1 MCPIHAEKQRPQKR
15 TEDFGNSSRPTDSYA
30 SPSYAPS
37 GLSNR
42 TAVMM
47 VGIMLSLSGRGRGM
61 RHLGRMMER
70 SGMRNPLGTDMLRM
84 TSMMSRDFSTT
95 PPQRPRLPS
104 APPGAES
111 ATNRFLVPFGP
122 GPQGSGW
129 RGSNAW
135 KMGLGGLAGLVALGG
150 GAWATSHMLHDK
162 GWQPPVVDPELLEE
176 YSRLFEEHGIPRG
189 DIDPGRDTAQTII
202 MSNPQGLVSDPVLT
216 FNRDIGGQPE
226 FVLQIAK
233 QWADMGRNVIIV
245 ARDFKIHEEDT
256 RRKNRTDN
264 QVISREFY
272 EPNSAYLNAPPRVE
286 RFTDNNEPGKG
297 NVWSIRIPSTGGPVR
312 EHRNYDDMAIRSPS
326 PYGTMTDR
334 GRFVW
339 KVDLWSHLPELSE
352 ATTAIGQLSGTDV
365 IVGNWADGMGLAA
378 NVAARLEIP
387 AAHIVHAPAFQ
398 KLNTSAIGGRKQIKE
413 VNPLEYEVKRIKK
426 QIAELEQSETPDM
439 EQIGARRQRL
449 SPMQMK
455 IRALAEEVKQLKDL
469 DQPLPYDADLLSN
482 TEFVARTRLAHEL
495 YSLAAGNHEIAN
507 SPDEYEEFVKHVPNF
522 ALTTPE
528 SQTTFTPAGAAPI
541 FYRERGDYD
550 YTEADEKLYKYPPGV
565 AAKQTQMGKDIIEKY
580 GLEEKKYILFW
591 GRKTPEKGADRMVV
605 VIAELHNMGYTD
617 MKALIIGSGTDI
629 VVEKAK
635 QLGLKVNEKDDEGGS
650 DLDIIMVGP
659 KRHPTIKVLIDPAL
673 AFTSFSLKEAFGMS
687 IGEAMATGVP
697 SLINRVTGIAKF
709 IEDQDQDKKA
719 GYIIDGDN
727 PKQSTEIL
735 ANLIED
741 PELWERI
748 GKGGKEFAGQFTW
761 EGIAKRQ
768 LGIFDR
774 LRAEKAS
781 AKPSSQ
787 ALLPTWRGSS
797 WSWDSPM
804 QEHLTKEAKRFFAEF
819 PVDRVSKG
827 RRFVVSV
834 SGNEGIREFADLLA
848 RMMGRVDLVGQA
860 MPVDA
865 DPDNPLSQW
874 RIHRILKQAKR
885 KDSDEVGVPS
895 YTPMLERHYPYVPV
909 YLSGVDVIVLES
921 RHPVRSDLVDF
932 HFELRD
938 T

>member
-1 MCPIHAEKQRPQKR
+1 MMA
-15 TEDFGNSSRPTDSYA
+15 GMML
-30 SPSYAPS
+30 
-37 GLSNR
+37 GLGS
-42 TAVMM
+42 
-47 VGIMLSLSGRGRGM
+47 RGRGM
-61 RHLGRMMER
+61 RPLGRMMGR
-70 SGMRNPLGTDMLRM
+70 GGMSNPSGTDLSRM
-84 TSMMSRDFSTT
+84 ASIMSRDFSST
-95 PPQRPRLPS
+95 PSQRPRLLSIP
-104 APPGAES
+104 AGPEL
-111 ATNRFLVPFGP
+111 ATNSSPLPIGT
-122 GPQGSGW
+122 GPQSSGW
-129 RGSNAW
+129 RGGSGWEGSDAW

-162 GWQPPVVDPELLEE
+162 GWQPPGVDPELLEE
-176 YSRLFEEHGIPRG
+176 YSQLFEEYGIPRG
-189 DIDPGRDTAQTII
+189 DVNPDRDTARTII

-245 ARDFKIHEEDT
+245 ARDFEIYEEDT

-272 EPNSAYLNAPPRVE
+272 EPNKAYLNAPPRVE
-286 RFTDNNEPGKG
+286 RFTNNTELGKG
-297 NVWSIRIPSTGGPVR
+297 NVWSIRIPSAGGPVK
-312 EHRNYDDMAIRSPS
+312 EHRNYDSMSIRSPS
-326 PYGTMTDR
+326 PYGTITDR

-378 NVAARLEIP
+378 NVAARLGIP

-413 VNPLEYEVKRIKK
+413 VNPLEYKIKLIRK
-426 QIAELEQSETPDM
+426 QIEELERSETPDL
-439 EQIGARRQRL
+439 EKIGAL
-449 SPMQMK
+449 KEKIGLMQME
-455 IRALAEEVKQLKDL
+455 IQALTREVKRLKDL

-507 SPDEYEEFVKHVPNF
+507 SPDEYEDFVKHIRNF
-522 ALTTPE
+522 PLTTPE

-541 FYRERGDYD
+541 FYRTRGDYD

-565 AAKQTQMGKDIIEKY
+565 AAEQTRMGEEIIEKY

-591 GRKTPEKGADRMVV
+591 GRKTPEKGADRMVE
-605 VIAELHNMGYTD
+605 VIAELHDMGYTD

-635 QLGLKVNEKDDEGGS
+635 QLGLKVNEKDDEGGL

-659 KRHPTIKVLIDPAL
+659 QRHPTIKVLIDRAL

-709 IEDQDQDKKA
+709 IEEQDQDKKA

-727 PKQSTEIL
+727 PKQSAEIL

-741 PELWERI
+741 TGLWERI
-748 GKGGKEFAGQFTW
+748 GKGGQEFARQFTW
-761 EGIAKRQ
+761 EGIAEKQ
-768 LGIFDR
+768 LEIFDR
-774 LRAEKAS
+774 LRAEGAS

-787 ALLPTWRGSS
+787 ALLPTWRGYS
-797 WSWDSPM
+797 WSWDAPM
-804 QEHLTKEAKRFFAEF
+804 QEHLVAETERFFAGF
-819 PVDRVSKG
+819 PVDRASKDK
-827 RRFVVSV
+827 RFIVSV
-834 SGNEGIREFADLLA
+834 SGNEGVGEFVDLLA
-848 RMMGRVDLVGQA
+848 RMMGREGLVGQA
-860 MPVDA
+860 IPVDA
-865 DPDNPLSQW
+865 DPDNSLSQW
-874 RIHRILKQAKR
+874 RINRLLKQAKR
-885 KDSDEVGVPS
+885 KDTDEVGVPS
-895 YTPMLERHYPYVPV
+895 YTSMLHRHYPYVPV

-921 RHPVRSDLVDF
+921 RHPIRSDLVDF

-938 T
+938 I

>member
-1 MCPIHAEKQRPQKR
+1 ML
-15 TEDFGNSSRPTDSYA
+15 
-30 SPSYAPS
+30 
-37 GLSNR
+37 GLS
-42 TAVMM
+42 
-47 VGIMLSLSGRGRGM
+47 
-61 RHLGRMMER
+61 
-70 SGMRNPLGTDMLRM
+70 
-84 TSMMSRDFSTT
+84 
-95 PPQRPRLPS
+95 
-104 APPGAES
+104 
-111 ATNRFLVPFGP
+111 GP
-122 GPQGSGW
+122 GRRMRRPGRSMGYGGINDQCGTETLIRPPMGHGGGG
-129 RGSNAW
+129 RRSNVW
-135 KMGLGGLAGLVALGG
+135 NRMPGGLAAPE
-150 GAWATSHMLHDK
+150 
-162 GWQPPVVDPELLEE
+162 GWQPPQVRPELLLE
-176 YSRLFEEHGIPRG
+176 YSRLFEQHGIPRG
-189 DIDPGRDTAQTII
+189 DVDPGRDTARTVI

-245 ARDFKIHEEDT
+245 ARDFEIHNEDT
-256 RRKNRTDN
+256 QRKNRTDN

-272 EPNSAYLNAPPRVE
+272 DPNKAYLNAPPRVE
-286 RFTDNNEPGKG
+286 RFTDNTDPGKG

-378 NVAARLEIP
+378 NVAARLGIP

-413 VNPLEYEVKRIKK
+413 VNPLEYKIKLIRK
-426 QIAELEQSETPDM
+426 QIEELEQNETPDI
-439 EQIGARRQRL
+439 EQIEALRRRISLMQLEIQELAR
-449 SPMQMK
+449 K
-455 IRALAEEVKQLKDL
+455 VKHLKDQ

-482 TEFVARTRLAHEL
+482 TEFIARTRLAHEL

-507 SPDEYEEFVKHVPNF
+507 SPDEYENFVKYIRNYS
-522 ALTTPE
+522 LTTPE

-565 AAKQTQMGKDIIEKY
+565 LAEQTRMGEEVIEKY

-591 GRKTPEKGADRMVV
+591 GRKTPEKGADRMVE
-605 VIAELHNMGYTD
+605 VIAELHDMGYTD

-635 QLGLKVNEKDDEGGS
+635 QLGLKVNEKDDEGGKG
-650 DLDIIMVGP
+650 LDIIMVGP
-659 KRHPTIKVLIDPAL
+659 KRHPTIKVLIDCAL

-709 IEDQDQDKKA
+709 IDDQDQDKKA
-719 GYIIDGDN
+719 GYIIEGDN
-727 PKQSTEIL
+727 PKQSAEIL

-741 PELWERI
+741 PGLWEHI
-748 GKGGKEFAGQFTW
+748 GKGGQEFARQFTW
-761 EGIAKRQ
+761 EGIARKQ
-768 LGIFDR
+768 LKIFDR
-774 LRAEKAS
+774 LRAEGAS

-797 WSWDSPM
+797 WSWDAPM
-804 QEHLTKEAKRFFAEF
+804 QQHLTDEAQRFFAEF
-819 PVDRVSKG
+819 PIDRVSKDE
-827 RRFVVSV
+827 RFVVSV
-834 SGNEGIREFADLLA
+834 SGNQGVGEFADLLA
-848 RMMGRVDLVGQA
+848 RMMGRAGLVGQA
-860 MPVDA
+860 IPVDA
-865 DPDNPLSQW
+865 DPGHPMSRW
-874 RIHRILKQAKR
+874 RLGSLLMEAKS
-885 KDSDEVGVPS
+885 KESGEVGVPS
-895 YTPMLERHYPYVPV
+895 YTSMLDRHYPYVPV

-921 RHPVRSDLVDF
+921 IQPVRSNLVDY

-938 T
+938 I